1 MAYIGPLAAILAGSV
16 SNTELSNISQYIL
29 KGRVSSGSGSPEDLT
44 ADQAITLLNQASSS
58 TLNAA
63 RVASYYRTILANGST
78 ATQRPQ
84 VNFLNGTGIT
94 VSAADDAVNSET
106 ELTVGLA
113 TVATARILGN
123 NSGSTAAPT
132 ALDGDGVLGVINA
145 SGTATLN
152 NNRLAALSPSPA
164 GTFTAATVTV
174 DAQGRVTNATAG
186 AGFASLSAA
195 QTFTAAQRGTVSA
208 LGSVS
213 GTVTIDFATAN
224 NFSLT
229 LPAGGSVTLANPSN
243 QTAGQSG
250 VITITQNGTTAAT
263 VAYGSNWR
271 FQGGAPS
278 VSSTVSSVNL
288 LCYYVESA
296 SRITAQLLTNTIS

>member
-1 MAYIGPLAAILAGSV
+1 MAYIGPLAAIVAGSV

-29 KGRVSSGSGSPEDLT
+29 KGRVSAGSGSPEDLT

-94 VSAADDAVNSET
+94 VSAADDAVNSKT

-164 GTFTAATVTV
+164 GTFAAATVTV

-186 AGFASLSAA
+186 SGFAYLATA
-195 QTFTAAQRGTVSA
+195 QSFTAAQRGSISA
-208 LGSVS
+208 LTDGA
-213 GTVTIDFATAN
+213 TIPPDFAVAN
-224 NFSLT
+224 NFSVT
-229 LPAGGSVTLANPSN
+229 LGGNRTLANPTN
-243 QTAGQSG
+243 LTAGQSG
-250 VITITQNGTTAAT
+250 VIVISQDSSGSRTASFGGYWKFPGGTAPTLTTTASAKD
-263 VAYGSNWR
+263 VLCY
-271 FQGGAPS
+271 F
-278 VSSTVSSVNL
+278 VDSST
-288 LCYYVESA
+288 
-296 SRITAQLLTNTIS
+296 RITARLISDVK

>member
-29 KGRVSSGSGSPEDLT
+29 KGRVSAGSGSPEDLT

-164 GTFTAATVTV
+164 GTFAAATVTV

-186 AGFASLSAA
+186 SGFAYLATA
-195 QTFTAAQRGTVSA
+195 QSFTAAQRGSISA
-208 LGSVS
+208 LTDGA
-213 GTVTIDFATAN
+213 TITPDFAVAN
-224 NFSLT
+224 NFSVT
-229 LPAGGSVTLANPSN
+229 LGGNRTLANPTN
-243 QTAGQSG
+243 LTAGQSG
-250 VITITQNGTTAAT
+250 VIVISQDSSGSRTASFGAYWKFPGGTAPTLTTTASAKD
-263 VAYGSNWR
+263 VLCY
-271 FQGGAPS
+271 F
-278 VSSTVSSVNL
+278 VDSST
-288 LCYYVESA
+288 
-296 SRITAQLLTNTIS
+296 RITARLISDVK

>member
-1 MAYIGPLAAILAGSV
+1 MAYIGPLAAIVAGSV

-29 KGRVSSGSGSPEDLT
+29 KGRVSAGSGSPEDLT

-94 VSAADDAVNSET
+94 VSAADDAVNSKT

-164 GTFTAATVTV
+164 GTFAAATVTV

-186 AGFASLSAA
+186 SGFAYLATA
-195 QTFTAAQRGTVSA
+195 QSFTAAQRGSISA
-208 LGSVS
+208 LTDGA
-213 GTVTIDFATAN
+213 TITPDFAVAN
-224 NFSLT
+224 NFSVT
-229 LPAGGSVTLANPSN
+229 LGGNRTLANPTN
-243 QTAGQSG
+243 LTAGQSG
-250 VITITQNGTTAAT
+250 VIVISQDSSGSRTASFGGYWKFPGGTAPTLTTTASAKD
-263 VAYGSNWR
+263 VLCY
-271 FQGGAPS
+271 F
-278 VSSTVSSVNL
+278 VDSST
-288 LCYYVESA
+288 
-296 SRITAQLLTNTIS
+296 RITARLISDVK

>member
-1 MAYIGPLAAILAGSV
+1 MAYIGPLAAIVAGSV

-29 KGRVSSGSGSPEDLT
+29 KGRVSAGSGSPEDLT

-94 VSAADDAVNSET
+94 VSAADDAVNSKT

-164 GTFTAATVTV
+164 GTFAAATVTV

-186 AGFASLSAA
+186 SGFAYLATA
-195 QTFTAAQRGTVSA
+195 QSFTAAQRGSISA
-208 LGSVS
+208 LTDGA
-213 GTVTIDFATAN
+213 TITPDFAIAN
-224 NFSLT
+224 NFSVT
-229 LPAGGSVTLANPSN
+229 LGGNRTLANPTN
-243 QTAGQSG
+243 LTAGQSG
-250 VITITQNGTTAAT
+250 VIVISQDSSGSRTASFGGYWKFPGGTAPTLTTTASAKD
-263 VAYGSNWR
+263 VLCY
-271 FQGGAPS
+271 F
-278 VSSTVSSVNL
+278 VDSST
-288 LCYYVESA
+288 
-296 SRITAQLLTNTIS
+296 RITARLISDVK